1 MEVEGQEVEV
11 DEAYRAAVGEVVA
24 GLETDLAVGLSGA
37 EAVRRR
43 AEEGENRLSAGR
55 GKGALRRFAEQF
67 NNALIYVLLASAV
80 VTALLGEV
88 VDTVVIC
95 AVVLVNA
102 FVGYLQEAKAEKALA
117 ALAAMAPEEAVAV
130 RDGERV
136 RVPSA
141 ELVRGDLVVLGEGD
155 KVPADLRVAEAHRLS
170 VDESAL
176 TGESVAVGKD
186 PDASAGEGL
195 GDRRN
200 MAFSGTLVTSGSG
213 TGVVTATGDDT
224 ELGKVNRLVGS
235 ATAVRTPL
243 TRKIDAF
250 TKAVTVAILV
260 LAVFTFAVGVLRG
273 QDVARMVTTA
283 VALAVGA
290 IPEGLPAIVTVTLAF
305 GVARMAARGAI
316 VRRLPAVETLGG
328 TTVVCT
334 DKTGTLT
341 RNEMTVVAAVAG
353 GESYT
358 LSGGGY
364 DPEGEVRDAHD
375 SPVDA
380 AALPAL
386 EAVFLA
392 GAACNDAGLAR
403 DGDGVWRIIGDPTEG
418 ALLVS
423 AAKAGV
429 PEPPERT
436 GVIPFSSRAQYM
448 ATLHA
453 DGTVYVK
460 GSAERVM
467 ARCADALDAKGQT
480 VPLDRQKV
488 ERLASALGGRALR
501 VLAFA
506 RALGHEGPLGE
517 EPPPLTFLGLQAMQD
532 PPRPEAVSAVAACRT
547 AGIEVK
553 MITGDN
559 LATARAIGG
568 EIGLG
573 GGEAVSGAALAA
585 CPDHE
590 LPALAARTS
599 VFARVSPEDKLRLV
613 NALRADAEVVAMTG
627 DGVNDA
633 PALKQADIGVAMG
646 VTGTEVAKE
655 SADMILTDDDF
666 ATVEAAVEEGRGVF
680 DNIVK
685 FMIWALPANLGLGLL
700 LVAAVILGAE
710 LPIEPLQV
718 LWLNMTAV
726 LILGLPFAVEP
737 RDPDVMLRP
746 PRPPTAPLIER
757 PYVLRILLVSLIL
770 LAGSYGLFHLE
781 QAQGASLP
789 VARTVVVNVFALTLL
804 TYLFACLS
812 LHRPVLWGGVRRNPW
827 VGVGAVALV
836 AIQLA
841 YTYVPFM
848 NTVFRSAPLTP
859 AHWLHAVA
867 VALLAY
873 GAVELLKL
881 AQRPRPLTPSEPG
894 A

>member
-1 MEVEGQEVEV
+1 MDV
-11 DEAYRAAVGEVVA
+11 DEAHRIGVAEVA
-24 GLETDLAVGLSGA
+24 GRLGTDVRAGLDSRGA
-37 EAVRRR
+37 ADRL
-43 AEEGENRLSAGR
+43 AEEGPNLLTAAR
-55 GKGALRRFAEQF
+55 GKSALRRFVEQF
-67 NNALIYVLLASAV
+67 HNALIYVLLASAL

-88 VDTVVIC
+88 VDTLVIC
-95 AVVLVNA
+95 AVVLANA
-102 FVGYLQEAKAEKALA
+102 VVGYLQESKAEKALA
-117 ALAAMAPEEAVAV
+117 ALAAMAPQEAVAL

-136 RVPSA
+136 RLPAA
-141 ELVRGDLVVLGEGD
+141 ELVRGDVVVLGEGD
-155 KVPADLRVAEAHRLS
+155 KVPADLRIAEAHRLA

-186 PDASAGEGL
+186 PQAPPGEAL
-195 GDRRN
+195 GDRKN
-200 MAFSGTLVTSGSG
+200 MAYSGTLVTAGSG
-213 TGVVTATGDDT
+213 AGIVTATGDAT
-224 ELGKVNRLVGS
+224 ELGKVNRLVGA

-260 LAVFTFAVGVLRG
+260 LAVLTFAVGMLRG
-273 QDVARMVTTA
+273 QDLAQMVTTA

-305 GVARMAARGAI
+305 GVSRMAARGAI

-328 TTVVCT
+328 TTVICT

-341 RNEMTVVAAVAG
+341 RNEMTVVTACAG
-353 GESYT
+353 GASYA

-364 DPEGEVRDAHD
+364 DPEGEVRDTVD
-375 SPVDA
+375 RPVDA

-386 EAVFLA
+386 AEVFTA
-392 GAACNDAGLAR
+392 GAACNDAGLAQEE
-403 DGDGVWRIIGDPTEG
+403 DGSWRIIGDPTEG

-429 PEPPERT
+429 PDPPERT

-460 GSAERVM
+460 GSAERVL
-467 ARCADALDAKGQT
+467 ARCADALDADGRA
-480 VPLDRQKV
+480 VPLDRAEV
-488 ERLASALGGRALR
+488 ERTAAALGERALR

-506 RALGHEGPLGE
+506 RARGHQGPLE
-517 EPPPLTFLGLQAMQD
+517 ELPPLTFLGLQGMQD
-532 PPRPEAVSAVAACRT
+532 PPRPEAVAAVAACRT

-553 MITGDN
+553 MITGDH

-573 GGEAVSGAALAA
+573 GGEAVSGTALAA
-585 CPDHE
+585 CPDEE
-590 LPALAARTS
+590 LPGLARRAS

-613 NALRADAEVVAMTG
+613 NALRRDAQVVAMTG

-646 VTGTEVAKE
+646 ITGTEVAKE
-655 SADMILTDDDF
+655 AADMVLTDDDF

-700 LVAAVILGAE
+700 LVAAVVLGTE

-737 RDPDVMLRP
+737 RDPDVMRRP
-746 PRPPTAPLIER
+746 PRAPKAPLIEP
-757 PYVLRILLVSLIL
+757 PYVLRILLVSVIL
-770 LAGSYGLFHLE
+770 LAGSFGLFALE
-781 QAQGASLP
+781 RAGGAST
-789 VARTVVVNVFALTLL
+789 ATAQTVVVNVFALTLL

-812 LHRPVLWGGVRRNPW
+812 LNRPVLWRGVRRNPW

-841 YTYVPFM
+841 YTYAPPL
-848 NTVFRSAPLTP
+848 NSLFRSAPLTW
-859 AHWLHAVA
+859 AQWLHVIVVA
-867 VALLAY
+867 VVAY
-873 GAVELLKL
+873 GAVEALK
-881 AQRPRPLTPSEPG
+881 AVQRPRRFTPAEEG

>member
-1 MEVEGQEVEV
+1 MDV
-11 DEAYRAAVGEVVA
+11 DEAHRIGAAEVA
-24 GLETDLAVGLSGA
+24 GLLGTDIAAGLDS
-37 EAVRRR
+37 RR
-43 AEEGENRLSAGR
+43 AAELLAADGANLLSAAR
-55 GKGALRRFAEQF
+55 GKSAMRRFLEQF
-67 NNALIYVLLASAV
+67 NNALIYVLLASAL

-95 AVVLVNA
+95 AVVLANA
-102 FVGYLQEAKAEKALA
+102 VVGYLQEAKAEKALA
-117 ALAAMAPEEAVAV
+117 ALAAMAPDEAVAV

-136 RVPSA
+136 RLPAA
-141 ELVRGDLVVLGEGD
+141 ELVRGDVVVLGEGD
-155 KVPADLRVAEAHRLS
+155 KVPADLRVAEAHRLA

-176 TGESVAVGKD
+176 TGESLPVGKD
-186 PDASAGEGL
+186 PAAPPGEAL
-195 GDRRN
+195 GDRKN
-200 MAFSGTLVTSGSG
+200 MAYAGTLVTAGSG
-213 TGVVTATGDDT
+213 TGIVTATGDAT
-224 ELGKVNRLVGS
+224 ELGKVNRLVGA

-273 QDVARMVTTA
+273 QEIAQMVTTA

-305 GVARMAARGAI
+305 GVSRMAARGAI

-328 TTVVCT
+328 TTVICT

-341 RNEMTVVAAVAG
+341 RNAMTVVTASAG
-353 GESYT
+353 GVPYA

-364 DPEGEVRDAHD
+364 DPAGEVRDAAD
-375 SPVDA
+375 RPVDA
-380 AALPAL
+380 GALPAL
-386 EAVFLA
+386 AELFTA
-392 GAACNDAGLAR
+392 GAACNDAGLAP
-403 DGDGVWRIIGDPTEG
+403 DADGVWRIIGDPTEG

-429 PEPPERT
+429 PEPPERVD
-436 GVIPFSSRAQYM
+436 VIPFSSRAQYM
-448 ATLHA
+448 ATLHT

-460 GSAERVM
+460 GSAERVL
-467 ARCADALDAKGQT
+467 ARCADALDAEGRT
-480 VPLDRQKV
+480 VALDRA
-488 ERLASALGGRALR
+488 EAEGEAAALGERALR

-506 RALGHEGPLGE
+506 RARGHEGPLE
-517 EPPPLTFLGLQAMQD
+517 ELPPLTFLGLQGMQD
-532 PPRPEAVSAVAACRT
+532 PPRPEAVAAVAACRT

-553 MITGDN
+553 MITGDH

-573 GGEAVSGAALAA
+573 GGAAVSGTELSSCAEE
-585 CPDHE
+585 E
-590 LPALAARTS
+590 LPELARRAS

-613 NALRADAEVVAMTG
+613 NALRRDAQVVAMTG

-655 SADMILTDDDF
+655 AADMVLTDDDF

-700 LVAAVILGAE
+700 LVAAVVLATD

-746 PRPPTAPLIER
+746 PRPPDAPLVER

-770 LAGSYGLFHLE
+770 LAGSFGLFHLE
-781 QAQGASLP
+781 RAQGASLA
-789 VARTVVVNVFALTLL
+789 VAQTVVVNVFALTLL

-812 LHRPVLWGGVRRNPW
+812 LNRPVLWGGVRRNPW
-827 VGVGAVALV
+827 VGVGALALV
-836 AIQLA
+836 AIQLL

-848 NTVFRSAPLTP
+848 HSLFRSAPLTW
-859 AHWLHAVA
+859 AQWLPVLAVA
-867 VALLAY
+867 VLAY
-873 GAVELLKL
+873 LAVEVLK
-881 AQRPRPLTPSEPG
+881 AIQRPRPLTPAEEG